1 MALGR
6 DSNAWDYADSTTPDL
21 TDFPNESEGVC
32 CLQSLD
38 GSEEFPKV
46 ILELQLIPKARDS
59 WGVTIFL
66 LGCLTGWP
74 RTISHQY

>member
-46 ILELQLIPKARDS
+46 ILELQPAAIEL
-59 WGVTIFL
+59 VLFL
-66 LGCLTGWP
+66 FRL
-74 RTISHQY
+74 